1 MFVEK
6 EDNQARERYIGQVI
20 WYYYGVSCFMKVNIL
35 HNKNLSLLNVKFN
48 FILTALLEIFLMCL
62 LFKYSAFEH
71 DSAFNVLGYVVNIF

>member
-6 EDNQARERYIGQVI
+6 EDNQAREYYLGQVI
-20 WYYYGVSCFMKVNIL
+20 WYYYGISCFMQVHIL
-35 HNKNLSLLNVKFN
+35 YNKNLSLLNVKFN
-48 FILTALLEIFLMCL
+48 FILTTCWKSLMCL